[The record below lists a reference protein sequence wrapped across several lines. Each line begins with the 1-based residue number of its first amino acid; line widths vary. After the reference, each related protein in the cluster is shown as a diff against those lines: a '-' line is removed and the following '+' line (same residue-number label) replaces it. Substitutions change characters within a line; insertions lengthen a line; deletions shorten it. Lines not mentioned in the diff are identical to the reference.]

1 MFSVAASSP
10 KAEGGRSNGANIKL
24 HPRLIPNNQ
33 QGDQAMRNRI
43 ISSLSVIPAIV
54 LLFLWASNALGQD
67 MGTGNFNEGYGT
79 YGTMGSNPDD
89 ILDYGRGMMR
99 YGFHETGMSGGSS
112 KYPGY
117 DRNLNAA
124 TIKKLNTEQE
134 SFIKSTEDL
143 RQIIYEKELYLKS
156 ELAKR
161 EPEVATALSLQSS
174 LSEARGKFEQKM
186 IEHLL
191 RMKKINLEADTK

>member
-1 MFSVAASSP
+1 MP
-10 KAEGGRSNGANIKL
+10 
-24 HPRLIPNNQ
+24 
-33 QGDQAMRNRI
+33 NRI
-43 ISSLSVIPAIV
+43 IFRLSVIPAII
-54 LLFLWASNALGQD
+54 LLFMWASTALGQD
-67 MGTGNFNEGYGT
+67 MGSGSHKEGYGG
-79 YGTMGSNPDD
+79 YGTMGSNPDE

-99 YGFHETGMSGGSS
+99 YGFRETGMSGGSS

-117 DRNLNAA
+117 DGNLNTA
-124 TIKKLNTEQE
+124 TIKMLNTEQE

-161 EPEVATALSLQSS
+161 EPDVATALSLQSS
-174 LSEARGKFEQKM
+174 LSEAQGKFEQKM

-191 RMKKINLEADTK
+191 RMKKINREADTK

>member
-1 MFSVAASSP
+1 
-10 KAEGGRSNGANIKL
+10 
-24 HPRLIPNNQ
+24 
-33 QGDQAMRNRI
+33 MRNRI
-43 ISSLSVIPAIV
+43 IFSLSIIPAIV
-54 LLFLWASNALGQD
+54 LLFMRASNALAQD
-67 MGTGNFNEGYGT
+67 MGSGSHIEGYGA
-79 YGTMGSNPDD
+79 YGTMGSNPDE

-99 YGFHETGMSGGSS
+99 YGFRETGMSGGSS

-117 DRNLNAA
+117 DRNLDTA
-124 TIKKLNTEQE
+124 TVKKLNTEQE
-134 SFIKSTEDL
+134 TFIKSTEDL

-161 EPEVATALSLQSS
+161 EPDIATALSFQSS

-191 RMKKINLEADTK
+191 RMKNISLEADTQ